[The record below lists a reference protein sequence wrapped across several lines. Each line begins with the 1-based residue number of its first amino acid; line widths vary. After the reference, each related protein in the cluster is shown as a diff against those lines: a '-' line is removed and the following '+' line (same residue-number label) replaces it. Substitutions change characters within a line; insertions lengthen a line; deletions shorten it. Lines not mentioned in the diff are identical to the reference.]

1 MAESDHII
9 EVTDRTFEQEVL
21 LRSMQTPVLVDFW
34 AAWCAPCK
42 ALMPVL
48 AKLVGEYGGAFVLA
62 KVNTDENQ
70 QIAMQ
75 CGIRSLP
82 TVVLIKD
89 GQIVDGFVGVQPEN
103 AIRALLEKHQI
114 AALAA
119 ESEVP
124 APMPVVPAEDRGRAI
139 TELRAMLAGK
149 PGDATILLQLTELL
163 VAEGDYGAAEAALKE
178 LSEDKLGEADAA
190 RLLAAVRLGNL
201 VKGAPDT
208 ATLMTRL
215 ERDPKDSEAEYLLGI
230 RSALDG
236 AHEIA
241 LEYLLSVVRRDRKF
255 GDDAARKAMVEVFA
269 LLGGAGPLVKQFRSR
284 LYSALN

>member
-1 MAESDHII
+1 
-9 EVTDRTFEQEVL
+9 
-21 LRSMQTPVLVDFW
+21 MQTPVLVDFW

-48 AKLVGEYGGAFVLA
+48 AKLVAEYGGAFVLA

-119 ESEVP
+119 EPEVA

-163 VAEGDYGAAEAALKE
+163 VAEGDYEAAEAALKE

-208 ATLMTRL
+208 ATLMARL
-215 ERDPKDSEAEYLLGI
+215 ERDPKDSEAEYLLGV

>member
-1 MAESDHII
+1 MAETEHII
-9 EVTDRTFEQEVL
+9 EVTDRNFEQEVL

-42 ALMPVL
+42 ALMPLL
-48 AKLVGEYGGAFVLA
+48 AKLAGDFGGAFVLA

-82 TVVLIKD
+82 TVVLIKE

-103 AIRALLEKHQI
+103 AIRALLEKHQVTPRV
-114 AALAA
+114 AQPEAPPPMP
-119 ESEVP
+119 EVP
-124 APMPVVPAEDRGRAI
+124 PEDRARAI
-139 TELRAMLAGK
+139 AELRAMLASK
-149 PGDATILLQLTELL
+149 PGDASIILQLTELL
-163 VAEGDYGAAEAALKE
+163 VAEGDYAAAEAALKD
-178 LSEDKLGEADAA
+178 LSEDRLKEADAD
-190 RLLAAVRLGNL
+190 RLLAAIRLGSL
-201 VKGAPDT
+201 VSGAPDT
-208 ATLMTRL
+208 ATLLGRL
-215 ERDPKDSEAEYLLGI
+215 EGDPKNSEAEYLLGI
-230 RSALDG
+230 RSALEG
-236 AHEIA
+236 AHEVG

>member
-48 AKLVGEYGGAFVLA
+48 AKLAGEYGGAFLLA
-62 KVNTDENQ
+62 KVNTDDNQ

-119 ESEVP
+119 EPETP
-124 APMPVVPAEDRGRAI
+124 APMPAVPAEDRARAI
-139 TELRAMLAGK
+139 AELRAMLAGK
-149 PGDATILLQLTELL
+149 PGDAAILLQLTELL
-163 VAEGDYGAAEAALKE
+163 VAEGEYEAAETALKE
-178 LSEDKLGEADAA
+178 LSEDKLREADAA
-190 RLLAAVRLGNL
+190 RLLAAIRLGNL
-201 VKGAPDT
+201 VMGAPDT
-208 ATLMTRL
+208 SALMTRL